1 MTLRTSGFDNHSVI
15 CFLPLPFSNG
25 CVHCKNYISY
35 FISSPQVYI
44 PQQFYKYIWPLLYN
58 TFWLPACIR
67 DLFYNIL
74 STPTLCPYLTF
85 FLQYQTNNIILISH
99 RPPKKNIKAQ
109 NLLDGYPR
117 AILFIPARSALMV
130 AESCVQLWFSTR
142 VQRASSSG
150 WPTSCMRAAGLDLL
164 RLPTSPSTSIC
175 WVHFNMSSHR
185 KPKPATR
192 SLSND
197 MTNCWSFQPWHPNSL
212 NQMISKMKRP
222 NWLKHT
228 IKASIQMGITW
239 PNQRQPG
246 QMLKNKIIVLTC
258 FQLCGY

>member
-1 MTLRTSGFDNHSVI
+1 MGVYIVKITFHILSVPHKFIYPNSFTSTYGHYYITLSDYQHAYVI
-15 CFLPLPFSNG
+15 CFTIYCLHK
-25 CVHCKNYISY
+25 HCAH
-35 FISSPQVYI
+35 
-44 PQQFYKYIWPLLYN
+44 IWP
-58 TFWLPACIR
+58 
-67 DLFYNIL
+67 
-74 STPTLCPYLTF
+74 F

-117 AILFIPARSALMV
+117 AILFIPVRSALMV

-212 NQMISKMKRP
+212 NQMFSKMKRP

-239 PNQRQPG
+239 PSQRQPG